1 MTRRYLIISS
11 GFGGNLDAASMA
23 ENIETALRKHVVCGE
38 DREKVLVEKVLLD
51 DAAADYGVIPDL
63 ERKISGCDIV
73 IAAEKNLDDLSL
85 GWRFLGGVAGICKK
99 QGKPLD
105 VICSTCAL
113 DPKLSKR
120 AGITNIFPLSDLGPS
135 VQMNSSW
142 LLVAGCDEAGRGC
155 LAGPVFA
162 AAVILPEGFYHPLL
176 NDSKQLTADQRLMMR
191 AIIER
196 EALAWKVVAVSAE
209 EIDEMNILNASIE
222 GMRRALDA
230 LGRRPH
236 AILVDGNKFKP
247 YTTPSGQPVHHHC
260 IVQGD
265 GRCAAIAAASI
276 LAKTHRDE
284 FMTNLA
290 RKYPQYGWER
300 NFAYPTPD
308 HKAAIKEFGITPYH
322 RKSYK
327 LDY

>member
-11 GFGGNLDAASMA
+11 GFGSGLDAAAMA
-23 ENIETALRKHVVCGE
+23 DGIETALRKHVVCGGDLE
-38 DREKVLVEKVLLD
+38 NITVEKLLLD
-51 DAAADYGVIPDL
+51 DEAAAGGVIPDL
-63 ERKISGCDIV
+63 ERKISECGIV
-73 IAAEKNLDDLSL
+73 IAAERNLDDLSL
-85 GWRFLGGVAGICKK
+85 GWRFTGAAAAICRK

-105 VICSTCAL
+105 VVCASCTL
-113 DPKLSKR
+113 DAKLAKK
-120 AGITNIFPLSDLGPS
+120 AGITNIFPLSDLEPTMRMDSGL
-135 VQMNSSW
+135 

-162 AAVILPEGFYHPLL
+162 AAVILPEGFHHPLL
-176 NDSKQLTADQRLMMR
+176 NDSKQLSADQRSMMR

-196 EALAWKVVAVSAE
+196 EAVAWKVVAVSAA
-209 EIDEMNILNASIE
+209 EIDEMNILNASLE

-236 AILVDGNKFKP
+236 AILVDGNRFKP
-247 YTTPSGQPVHHHC
+247 YRTPLGIAVPHHC

-284 FMTNLA
+284 YMANLA
-290 RKYPQYGWER
+290 KEFPQYGWDR

-308 HKAAIKEFGITPYH
+308 HKAAIRQFGITPYH

-327 LDY
+327 LD